1 VPRSS
6 RSANSERSPDRAE
19 RMEQILDAAEALLR
33 EHGIAHTTVLDV
45 ARALGLTHA
54 AVYRYFADKVALQEA
69 VAQRWLHRITRPLAA
84 IAEREGSAEDRLREW
99 ARTLARLKRHKV
111 LDDPKMFA
119 AYSSLAGA
127 ADRVATAHVA
137 ELQNQLARILEDG
150 CRQRVFRLKDIR
162 RAAAAVQSA
171 MLRFHH
177 PLLLLPP
184 NPLPT
189 QRDLDQVLDLI
200 IAGLKTGSV

>member
-1 VPRSS
+1 
-6 RSANSERSPDRAE
+6 
-19 RMEQILDAAEALLR
+19 MEQILDAAEGLLR

-45 ARALGLTHA
+45 ARTLGLTHA

-69 VAQRWLHRITRPLAA
+69 VAERWLQRIARPLAA
-84 IAEREGSAEDRLREW
+84 IAGRPGPAEERLREW

-119 AYSSLAGA
+119 AYSALAGA
-127 ADRVATAHVA
+127 AGRVATAHVA
-137 ELQNQLARILEDG
+137 DLRNQLVQILEDG
-150 CRQRVFRLKDIR
+150 SAQGVFHIRDIE

-200 IAGLKTGSV
+200 VAGLKAGSI